1 MNILFTICARAGSKG
16 VKGKNVRNFCGKPL
30 IYYTVAAYDLF
41 SKRYVKEKDTVVLAI
56 NTDSEVLLEQMDNL
70 QVDYISVQREAVLA
84 GDIVSKKD
92 VIKDTLV
99 KCERKLSIVFDT
111 VIDLDLTSP
120 LRTVDD
126 INGTLESLLQD
137 QGADIAF
144 SVTNSRR
151 SPYFNT
157 VDINDDGYY
166 RTVKETVYTTRQQTP
181 ECYDMNASIYAYD
194 RAYLLSDTIFQRKA
208 VIWKM
213 KDTGVLDIDS
223 EEDLELMEVI
233 GTYLFEKREGYR
245 ELFMWREVVQE

>member
-126 INGTLESLLQD
+126 INGTLENR
-137 QGADIAF
+137 I
-144 SVTNSRR
+144 
-151 SPYFNT
+151 
-157 VDINDDGYY
+157 
-166 RTVKETVYTTRQQTP
+166 RQ
-181 ECYDMNASIYAYD
+181 
-194 RAYLLSDTIFQRKA
+194 
-208 VIWKM
+208 
-213 KDTGVLDIDS
+213 
-223 EEDLELMEVI
+223 
-233 GTYLFEKREGYR
+233 
-245 ELFMWREVVQE
+245 